1 MARGLRARSYAMQ
14 DYTKLGVWQRA
25 RSLTVAVHELSRAFP
40 SGIAP
45 GLRSQLLRA
54 TMSIATNVAE
64 GAARD
69 SRADFARFVS
79 IAAASSSEV
88 EHHLNVAGDLGLVE
102 GVIVARMVA
111 RVVEIRRMLFGLRRA
126 LLSAEIGREAGR
138 RKSNAGD

>member
-1 MARGLRARSYAMQ
+1 MQ
-14 DYTKLGVWQRA
+14 DYTKLLVWQRA
-25 RSLTVAVHELSRAFP
+25 RSLTVSVHELSRAFP
-40 SGIAP
+40 LGIAP

-88 EHHLNVAGDLGLVE
+88 EHHLNVASDLGLID
-102 GVIVARMVA
+102 GAIVAQMVA
-111 RVVEIRRMLFGLRRA
+111 RVVEIRRMLCGLRRA
-126 LLSAEIGREAGR
+126 LLSAQISRDAGRERA
-138 RKSNAGD
+138 SSGDS